1 METTKYFRYS
11 ENDQSIFIGGS
22 MKEIY
27 NMLKLENVRILPG
40 VKDWKDAIHV
50 AVQPLVDGGYCE
62 ARYIDEI
69 IKNTEKLGPYY
80 VLCDNL
86 ALIHGSTDQ
95 GVLKRQIAI
104 TLLEE
109 PIKFKEDGCDVRI
122 LITLAA
128 TDPESHMEVLQAM
141 SELFSDEES
150 MNRVLNAKDEKEIYD
165 LFVAAA

>member
-1 METTKYFRYS
+1 
-11 ENDQSIFIGGS
+11 

-27 NMLKLENVRILPG
+27 NMLKKENIQIISK
-40 VKDWKDAIHV
+40 VKDWREAIHV

-80 VLCDNL
+80 VLCENL
-86 ALIHGSTDQ
+86 ALVHGSTDQ

-109 PIKFKEDGCDVRI
+109 PIKFKEDGYDVRVMV
-122 LITLAA
+122 TLAA
-128 TDPESHMEVLQAM
+128 TDSDSHMEILQAM
-141 SELFSDEES
+141 SQLFSEQDS
-150 MNRVLNAKDEKEIYD
+150 VQNILNARTENEIYD
-165 LFVAAA
+165 LFIHATEDK

>member
-11 ENDQSIFIGGS
+11 ENDRSIFIGGS